1 MTNHKCYI
9 PKSREG
15 IVPLTNKTPRSQFP
29 KPNDMSL
36 RTSARLAGIAKPNYR
51 EVSNIPT
58 ARTVSSLVASIDF
71 NALQYQM
78 APLSVQSPLDLM
90 TQPMRKKITKYQ
102 MLTNA
107 LAAHGL
113 EKKKS
118 PGDGN
123 CLYHSLTDQINTLG
137 RYHEYDHI
145 SMRRSIVAHIYRNYD
160 FYGNFLEDKLVTK
173 LRIGN
178 WGSHVD
184 VSAAADLFNVQI
196 TVVKYNGED
205 VILPR
210 HNNPDSVV
218 GSIFLCFQ
226 SELHYDS
233 TRRIEY

>member
-1 MTNHKCYI
+1 MIHDKCYI
-9 PKSREG
+9 PKSRQG
-15 IVPLTNKTPRSQFP
+15 VIHLTNKTPRSQFP
-29 KPNDMSL
+29 KLNDMSI

-58 ARTVSSLVASIDF
+58 PRTMSYLVGSIDF

-78 APLSVQSPLDLM
+78 APMSDQSPLDLM
-90 TQPMRKKITKYQ
+90 THPMRKRITKYH

-107 LAAHGL
+107 LASHGL

-123 CLYHSLTDQINTLG
+123 CLYHSLTDQINSLG
-137 RYHEYDHI
+137 LYDEYDHV
-145 SMRRSIVAHIYRNYD
+145 SMRRSIVAHIYHNYD
-160 FYGNFLEDKLVTK
+160 FYGNFIEDKLVTK
-173 LRIGN
+173 LRLGK

-210 HNNPDSVV
+210 HNNNDSVV

-233 TRRIEY
+233 TKRIEY

>member
-1 MTNHKCYI
+1 MIPNKCYI

-15 IVPLTNKTPRSQFP
+15 VVSLTNKTPRSQFP
-29 KPNDMSL
+29 KPNNMSI

-58 ARTVSSLVASIDF
+58 SRTMSSLVGSIDF

-78 APLSVQSPLDLM
+78 APLSDQSSLDLM
-90 TQPMRKKITKYQ
+90 TQPMRKRITKHQ

-107 LAAHGL
+107 LASHGL

-123 CLYHSLTDQINTLG
+123 CLYHSLTDQINALG
-137 RYHEYDHI
+137 LYDEYDHV

-173 LRIGN
+173 LRLGN
-178 WGSHVD
+178 WGRM
-184 VSAAADLFNVQI
+184 LMCQ
-196 TVVKYNGED
+196 
-205 VILPR
+205 R
-210 HNNPDSVV
+210 
-218 GSIFLCFQ
+218 
-226 SELHYDS
+226 
-233 TRRIEY
+233 RRICLTSR

>member
-1 MTNHKCYI
+1 
-9 PKSREG
+9 
-15 IVPLTNKTPRSQFP
+15 
-29 KPNDMSL
+29 MSL
-36 RTSARLAGIAKPNYR
+36 RSSARLAGIVKPNYR
-51 EVSNIPT
+51 EISNIPT
-58 ARTVSSLVASIDF
+58 SHTMSSLVAAIDF

-78 APLSVQSPLDLM
+78 APLSDQSPFDFM
-90 TQPMRKKITKYQ
+90 APHMRRKVTKHQ
-102 MLTNA
+102 MLANA
-107 LAAHGL
+107 LATHGL

-123 CLYHSLTDQINTLG
+123 CLYHSLTDQINALG
-137 RYHEYDHI
+137 IYDAYDHV
-145 SMRRSIVAHIYRNYD
+145 SMRRSIVAHIYHNYD
-160 FYGNFLEDKLVTK
+160 FYGNFLEDKLVSK
-173 LRIGN
+173 LRLGK

-210 HNNPDSVV
+210 HNNDDSVV

-233 TRRIEY
+233 TKRIEY